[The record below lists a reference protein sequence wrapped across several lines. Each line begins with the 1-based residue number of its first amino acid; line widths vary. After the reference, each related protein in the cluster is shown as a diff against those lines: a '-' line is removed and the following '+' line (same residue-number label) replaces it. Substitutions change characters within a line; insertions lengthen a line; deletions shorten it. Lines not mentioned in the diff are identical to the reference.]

1 MADSMDNTLDV
12 SSEGLKESLMVY
24 QMEQKSALYWGFCL
38 DYWMV
43 FEKVKRL
50 VSQME
55 LYSDKHL
62 VIKRGSR

>member
-1 MADSMDNTLDV
+1 
-12 SSEGLKESLMVY
+12 
-24 QMEQKSALYWGFCL
+24 MEQKSALYSGFCL

-50 VSQME
+50 VAQME